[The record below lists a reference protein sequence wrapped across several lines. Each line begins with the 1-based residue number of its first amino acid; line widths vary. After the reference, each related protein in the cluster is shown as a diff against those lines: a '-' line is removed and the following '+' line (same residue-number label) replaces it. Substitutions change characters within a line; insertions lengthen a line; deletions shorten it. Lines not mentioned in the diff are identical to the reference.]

1 MTQAP
6 PTDVSIFL
14 AAGKPFETAL
24 IALSAAESL
33 TDDVAVDLLGAAD
46 VERAD
51 VLVRALHVCDF
62 VVERNSEWNLAP
74 RARAYLQ
81 EQLALRPPL
90 FRAAHTRLL
99 DVARGGAARDGLNEV
114 PRYLLEGP
122 GEAYHLA
129 ALRPE
134 AGLPKYAELAITAAP
149 GQQWLAI
156 QLAGEQQ
163 AAGVLPTKS
172 LEIDFLTG
180 MVRYRER
187 RIAEAERLLRSVA
200 ATAED
205 RIEVAIALHILGHL
219 DGRGRPAQ
227 AEKELRQSLAI
238 ARRLPNARHEG
249 QVLHTLGRLLGRS
262 KRRKREAETLLRRS
276 LRTRRD
282 QNDGFGEM
290 QVLHTLGHLLGRT
303 RGREVEAEGLLRDSL
318 RIGEA
323 LGDGFAQ
330 AQVLHTLGQLV
341 GRTRGREVEAEGLL
355 RDSLRTREELGD
367 GFAQAQVLHT
377 LGELV
382 GRDAG
387 RTAEAEQL
395 LDRSLK
401 LGEQLGNWRHQAQV
415 LYTWGKL
422 RARTDHDAG
431 VSLLRRSLA
440 IDQDHDD
447 REGVRV
453 VRAALQRLG
462 ADPEEDGGSP
472 ARRR

>member
-1 MTQAP
+1 
-6 PTDVSIFL
+6 
-14 AAGKPFETAL
+14 
-24 IALSAAESL
+24 
-33 TDDVAVDLLGAAD
+33 
-46 VERAD
+46 
-51 VLVRALHVCDF
+51 
-62 VVERNSEWNLAP
+62 
-74 RARAYLQ
+74 
-81 EQLALRPPL
+81 
-90 FRAAHTRLL
+90 
-99 DVARGGAARDGLNEV
+99 
-114 PRYLLEGP
+114 
-122 GEAYHLA
+122 
-129 ALRPE
+129 
-134 AGLPKYAELAITAAP
+134 
-149 GQQWLAI
+149 
-156 QLAGEQQ
+156 
-163 AAGVLPTKS
+163 
-172 LEIDFLTG
+172 
-180 MVRYRER
+180 
-187 RIAEAERLLRSVA
+187 
-200 ATAED
+200 
-205 RIEVAIALHILGHL
+205 
-219 DGRGRPAQ
+219 
-227 AEKELRQSLAI
+227 
-238 ARRLPNARHEG
+238 
-249 QVLHTLGRLLGRS
+249 
-262 KRRKREAETLLRRS
+262 
-276 LRTRRD
+276 
-282 QNDGFGEM
+282 
-290 QVLHTLGHLLGRT
+290 
-303 RGREVEAEGLLRDSL
+303 
-318 RIGEA
+318 
-323 LGDGFAQ
+323 
-330 AQVLHTLGQLV
+330 V